1 MKKLVKVKQVN
12 KTTFVYTNKSLGLS
26 ILVNLPNGVKSSD
39 HVKIATAKMGR
50 DEKKFSHKT
59 GRLIVVD
66 KFLNRGYIV
75 MPCSV
80 YQIDSALENVSR
92 VFDNMLHLLA
102 GLE

>member
-12 KTTFVYTNKSLGLS
+12 KTTFVYTNKDLGLS
-26 ILVNLPNGVKSSD
+26 ILVNFPNGVKSSD

-50 DEKKFSHKT
+50 DEKKFSHKA
-59 GRLIVVD
+59 GRIIVTD
-66 KFLNRGYIV
+66 KFLSRGYIV
-75 MPCSV
+75 MPYS
-80 YQIDSALENVSR
+80 QFTGETGMQNAAR